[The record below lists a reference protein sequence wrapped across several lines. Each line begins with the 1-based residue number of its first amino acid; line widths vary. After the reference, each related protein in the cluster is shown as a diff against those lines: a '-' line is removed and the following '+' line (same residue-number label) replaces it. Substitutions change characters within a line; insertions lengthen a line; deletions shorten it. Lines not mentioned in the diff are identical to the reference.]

1 MNQLAHTKQ
10 LGDILLRARALL
22 NDEALAKQNNGYQ
35 SWVASAAQEWKTR
48 GLLLPPYSI
57 PLVYPL
63 QKDIVN
69 KALELYN
76 SEYPATIEELIE
88 EPIVEPIVEPIEEL
102 IEEPIIETIEEP
114 IIEPIE
120 ADVLADQF
128 TSLLTKWGGQGH
140 Y

>member
-1 MNQLAHTKQ
+1 MNQLAHNKQ

-22 NDEALAKQNNGYQ
+22 NDEALAKQTNGYQ
-35 SWVASAAQEWKTR
+35 SWVVSAAQEWKTR

-69 KALELYN
+69 KALEIYN
-76 SEYPATIEELIE
+76 SEYPVQPVVEEETTTESSSEPIE
-88 EPIVEPIVEPIEEL
+88 EPIEE
-102 IEEPIIETIEEP
+102 
-114 IIEPIE
+114 
-120 ADVLADQF
+120 DVLKDKF